1 MAWKAPK
8 LREPLDEAALYEYAL
23 GALGR
28 RMRTVAELRR
38 LMKTRVEKGDTGAA
52 RVEAVLERLR
62 MQRYLDDASFAAD
75 YTRLRQEG
83 AKFGRRRVQQ
93 DLQRKGVDGEVVA
106 TALDQAYEHVDETA
120 LARQFL
126 ERKRMRKP
134 ENEKESARVM
144 RRLVA
149 AGFSLQAVYKVLR
162 SWDIGDAVLA
172 AVESAE
178 AENPDA
184 SEEMAAHTHEYGPE
198 NGETD

>member
-1 MAWKAPK
+1 MAWKKSSAREP
-8 LREPLDEAALYEYAL
+8 RIPEPLDEAGLYQYAV

-38 LMKTRVEKGDTGAA
+38 LMKPKVEKGETGEV
-52 RVEAVLERLR
+52 RIEAVLLKLQA
-62 MQRYLDDASFAAD
+62 QRYLDDQAFAVD

-93 DLQRKGVDGEVVA
+93 DLQRKGVDGELVA
-106 TALDQAYEHVDETA
+106 TTLEDAYAGVNEVE

-126 ERKRMRKP
+126 ARKRMRKP

-149 AGFSLQAVYKVLR
+149 AGFSLQAVYKILKQ
-162 SWDIGDAVLA
+162 WDVGEDVLA
-172 AVESAE
+172 AVETIDLDALSNAE
-178 AENPDA
+178 DE
-184 SEEMAAHTHEYGPE
+184 
-198 NGETD
+198 